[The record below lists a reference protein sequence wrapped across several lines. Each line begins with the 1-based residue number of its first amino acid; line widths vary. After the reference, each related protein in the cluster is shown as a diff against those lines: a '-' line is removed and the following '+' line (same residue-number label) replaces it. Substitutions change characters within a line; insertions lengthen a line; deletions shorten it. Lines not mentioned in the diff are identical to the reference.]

1 MHDFENRRYFD
12 KRKIVLLTKRENII
26 LALLIENKMN
36 ITSCKEISIAI
47 YNQKLQGRNYK
58 NIVSIVSRLRQKLKG
73 LLNIYNK
80 YKEGYCL
87 YEHW

>member
-1 MHDFENRRYFD
+1 MHDFENRRYAD
-12 KRKIVLLTKRENII
+12 KGKIVLLSKQENII
-26 LALLIENKMN
+26 LALLIENKKN
-36 ITSCKEISIAI
+36 ITSYKEISIAI
-47 YNQKLQGRNYK
+47 YNQKLQGRNYE
-58 NIVSIVSRLRQKLKG
+58 NIVRLVSRLRRKLKE

>member
-1 MHDFENRRYFD
+1 MHDFENRKYFD
-12 KRKIVLLTKRENII
+12 RKKYVELTKRENII

-36 ITSCKEISIAI
+36 ITSYKQISIAI
-47 YNQKLQGRNYK
+47 YNKKLQGRNYE
-58 NIVSIVSRLRQKLKG
+58 NIVRIVSRLRKKLKG

-87 YEHW
+87 YEYW